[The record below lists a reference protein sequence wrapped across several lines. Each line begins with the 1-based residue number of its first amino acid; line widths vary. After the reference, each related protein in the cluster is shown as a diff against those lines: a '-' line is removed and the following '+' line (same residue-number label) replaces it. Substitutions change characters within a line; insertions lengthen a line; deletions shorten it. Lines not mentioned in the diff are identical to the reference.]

1 MMAALLRDAG
11 VRESVVCETTAIRQ
25 HTAFVRL
32 YKELFDILPVSKGFF
47 LALFNLEPG
56 ATGASKRLSCAA
68 RPGSSGDHPG
78 IGPDRLPLASAV
90 CRRSRPAPRAPEGQA
105 GTYRRGPL
113 VEHDH

>member
-47 LALFNLEPG
+47 LALFNP
-56 ATGASKRLSCAA
+56 
-68 RPGSSGDHPG
+68 
-78 IGPDRLPLASAV
+78 V
-90 CRRSRPAPRAPEGQA
+90 
-105 GTYRRGPL
+105 
-113 VEHDH
+113 